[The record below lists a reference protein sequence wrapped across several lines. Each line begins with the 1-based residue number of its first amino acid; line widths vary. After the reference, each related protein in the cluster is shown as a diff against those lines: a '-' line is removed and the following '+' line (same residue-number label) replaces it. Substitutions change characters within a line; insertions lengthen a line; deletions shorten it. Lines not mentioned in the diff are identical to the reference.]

1 MKWQIE
7 CIFCN
12 NYAYRLKDGRVKC
25 SVCHRK
31 ISIVK
36 INKTITLMQTFI
48 NNENALHVSKRLN
61 LSYVSVKKF
70 YDEFRYISAKVCE
83 DEYEIN
89 RKDACEY
96 EEYFYLENSK
106 KEKKEAIFDAHNFL
120 TFDYDGHIYTLL
132 MPSLQKYKNQFLDD
146 NVKESHIAEF
156 NKFKRISRII
166 KVSSIHNNIVKFW
179 NYFEKEI
186 LKYKGISN
194 DNFALYLKEIEF
206 KYNHTK
212 NDAIDILIQEYFDE

>member
-1 MKWQIE
+1 MQWQTK

-12 NYAYRLKDGRVKC
+12 NYTYRLNDGRVKC
-25 SVCHRK
+25 SVCQKK
-31 ISIVK
+31 ISLMK
-36 INKTITLMQTFI
+36 INKIITLIQTFI
-48 NNENALHVSKRLN
+48 DNENALHVSKRLH

-70 YDEFRYISAKVCE
+70 YDEFRYITAQICE
-83 DEYEIN
+83 NEYEIF
-89 RKDACEY
+89 RKDNCEY

-120 TFDYDGHIYTLL
+120 TFDYNRHIYTLL
-132 MPSLQKYKNQFLDD
+132 MPSLQKYKNQFLHD
-146 NVKESHIAEF
+146 NIQDSYIEEF

-186 LKYKGISN
+186 LKYKGVS
-194 DNFALYLKEIEF
+194 DKNFALYLKEMEF
-206 KYNHTK
+206 KYNHSS
-212 NDAIDILIQEYFDE
+212 NDAIEILIKEYFNE